1 MSKVSLE
8 EEPYVALYE
17 VDKYSVSKGFVSNR
31 LIEDRLSREIS
42 RNVENDCLTCDH
54 CWVTENKEERHDTC
68 STVFARKLHC
78 AIAKEGKGCVRTI
91 DRHSLNR
98 KYPIFASGAEVV
110 RMSAKGHASWD
121 DLATGAAS
129 SDDLKIEYEGGASE
143 VIRGKEDV
151 EKVLRVL
158 SGRPKVR
165 IPEVPIF
172 FDKTPATLKKTF
184 EEEYEDVEWAGT
196 F

>member
-17 VDKYSVSKGFVSNR
+17 VDKYSVSKGFVNNR

-54 CWVTENKEERHDTC
+54 CWVTENKEERHDKC

-78 AIAKEGKGCVRTI
+78 AIAKEGKGCVRTS
-91 DRHSLNR
+91 DRHFLNR
-98 KYPIFASGAEVV
+98 KYPIFASGAEVM
-110 RMSAKGHASWD
+110 RMSNKKHATWD
-121 DLATGAAS
+121 ERATS
-129 SDDLKIEYEGGASE
+129 SVEEALTLEYEGGASE